1 MKNEVYHNI
10 FIFNSQLMEKDL
22 IDSISYSDG
31 IVVYEVIRVIDGI
44 PLFLEDHLMRL
55 HYSANLAGFNIG
67 INDSE
72 INNSIK
78 QLSVENQTY
87 NGTVK
92 LLFQY
97 KGNQKVSFLCFFIEH
112 NYPSDLQYK
121 NGVKVLLHAAER
133 INPNAKLINN
143 ELHQS
148 TEDIIAREMVY
159 EVLLVNKTDRI
170 TEGSKS
176 NVFFIRDNKLFTAP
190 KKLVLPGITRKFV
203 MKIAHLSGFE
213 VIEECVIKK
222 DIEKYDAVFL
232 SGTSPKILPVSSI
245 ENFKFSVEHP
255 LMEKLMKEFD
265 EEIENY
271 IYRFS

>member
-10 FIFNSQLMEKDL
+10 FIFNSQLMEKNA
-22 IDSISYSDG
+22 IDSMNYSDG

-67 INDSE
+67 ITDSE

-78 QLSVENQTY
+78 QLSIENQTF

-97 KGNQKVSFLCFFIEH
+97 KGNQQLVFLCFYIKH

-121 NGVKVLLHAAER
+121 NGVKVILHTAER
-133 INPNAKLINN
+133 INPNAKLIHN
-143 ELHQS
+143 ELYET
-148 TEDIIAREMVY
+148 TEDIIAKKMVY
-159 EVLLVNKTDRI
+159 EVLLVNKAGLI

-176 NVFFIRDNKLFTAP
+176 NVFFIKENKLITAP
-190 KKLVLPGITRKFV
+190 TKLVLPGITRKFV
-203 MKIAHLSGFE
+203 LKIAQLSDID
-213 VIEECVIKK
+213 VIEEAVHQN
-222 DIEKYDAVFL
+222 DIEKYDAAFL
-232 SGTSPKILPVSSI
+232 SGTSPKILPISSI
-245 ENFKFSVEHP
+245 GNVKYSVDHP
-255 LMEKLMKEFD
+255 LMGKLLKDYD
-265 EEIENY
+265 EEIDNY
-271 IYRFS
+271 IYRFT